1 MEAGVIA
8 ATVPGVLGTALAYNK
23 LLHIPFWGGVL
34 ICGASTLLILT
45 LQCYGARK
53 MELIGVIFISIMAA
67 CFFVDLSNVNPPMGE
82 VIQGLF
88 IPRLRG
94 AYATSDAIAV
104 FSSLIVP

>member
-1 MEAGVIA
+1 
-8 ATVPGVLGTALAYNK
+8 
-23 LLHIPFWGGVL
+23 
-34 ICGASTLLILT
+34 
-45 LQCYGARK
+45 